1 MKTSLSLQRYALSA
15 CIALLL
21 ICILSCTD
29 TTPRDVTPK
38 ISDKGAPDFTLKS
51 LSGQTFKLNSQRG
64 RHVLLI
70 FITSWCPTCRSEI
83 PHYKK
88 IFETYG
94 SKGLEVVMIDVQ
106 EPKEVVSRFASRYQI
121 PFPVLLDE
129 KEEVS
134 RAFGIV
140 GVPAMVLIDK
150 DGQVLSRQYMA
161 IDMLLETIFG
171 TK

>member
-1 MKTSLSLQRYALSA
+1 MKTSLSLPRYALLA

-21 ICILSCTD
+21 MCVLSCTD
-29 TTPRDVTPK
+29 TTPRDGTPK
-38 ISDKGAPDFTLKS
+38 ISDKVATDFTLKS

-94 SKGLEVVMIDVQ
+94 GKGLEVVMVDVQ

-150 DGQVLSRQYMA
+150 DGHELSRQYMA
-161 IDMLLETIFG
+161 IDMLLETLFR